1 MSNIDSSFF
10 EWSMESQITEPIT
23 YDSENYAQ
31 SFYRHYPTDSRF
43 ISVEYHKFEP
53 ITNLDAST
61 ISFFCPRFESPSVY
75 MIQDLILEARIVILK
90 PDGNVPDTTKQANH
104 L

>member
-1 MSNIDSSFF
+1 
-10 EWSMESQITEPIT
+10 MESQITEPIT
-23 YDSENYAQ
+23 YESENYAQ

-43 ISVEYHKFEP
+43 ICCEHRKFEP
-53 ITNLDAST
+53 ITNLDAKT
-61 ISFFCPRFESPSVY
+61 VTFFCPRFESPSVY

>member
-1 MSNIDSSFF
+1 
-10 EWSMESQITEPIT
+10 MESQITEPIT
-23 YDSENYAQ
+23 YESENYAQ

-43 ISVEYHKFEP
+43 ICCEHRKFEP
-53 ITNLDAST
+53 ITNLDAKT
-61 ISFFCPRFESPSVY
+61 VTFFCPRFESPSVY

-90 PDGNVPDTTKQANH
+90 PDGNVPDTTNQANH